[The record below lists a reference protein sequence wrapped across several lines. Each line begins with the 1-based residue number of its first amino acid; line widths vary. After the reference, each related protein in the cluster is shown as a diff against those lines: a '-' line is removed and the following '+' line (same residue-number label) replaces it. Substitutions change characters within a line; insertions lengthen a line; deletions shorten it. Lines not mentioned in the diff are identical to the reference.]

1 MVVHHLEPADAVAL
15 LREMARVARL
25 GVVVNDLVR
34 GRLFWVGRLADEPR
48 RDAEP
53 VDAERRAAVGPAGV
67 QPGGAARRSS
77 REAGLDVVAEI
88 DGFAGTGS
96 RSPPCAR

>member
-34 GRLFWVGRLADEPR
+34 GRLYWAGAWV
-48 RDAEP
+48 
-53 VDAERRAAVGPAGV
+53 
-67 QPGGAARRSS
+67 
-77 REAGLDVVAEI
+77 
-88 DGFAGTGS
+88 
-96 RSPPCAR
+96 